1 MPDHRPLTR
10 PRRGFTLLELMV
22 TLAVAAILAMVAWPS
37 FQGAM
42 QKGRR
47 ADGMAALSTLMQAQ
61 ERYRSSHASYQSDLT
76 ALPGAGTV
84 SGEGLSSPDG
94 QYLVTLVADS
104 VSASGYTARATAAS
118 GSQQY
123 ADQRCRVLQVRLA
136 GGAITYSSI
145 DASGSTNGTPDPCWV
160 K

>member
-1 MPDHRPLTR
+1 MPTPRPLPR
-10 PRRGFTLLELMV
+10 PPRGFTLLELMV
-22 TLAVAAILAMVAWPS
+22 SLAVVAILAMVAWPS

-76 ALPGAGTV
+76 ALPGAGAV
-84 SGEGLSSPDG
+84 SGGGLRSPDG

-118 GSQQY
+118 GSQQE
-123 ADQRCRVLQVRLA
+123 ADRRCRALQVSLA
-136 GGAITYSSI
+136 GGAITYTSI
-145 DASGSTNGTPDPCWV
+145 DADGNTNGAPDPCWV